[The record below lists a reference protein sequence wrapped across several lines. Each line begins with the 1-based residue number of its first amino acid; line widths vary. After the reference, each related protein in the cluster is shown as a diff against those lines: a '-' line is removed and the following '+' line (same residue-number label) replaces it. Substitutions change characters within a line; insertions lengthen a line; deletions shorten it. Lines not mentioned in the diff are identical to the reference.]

1 MQMARPQRGFTLLEM
16 LVVMVLLGLVT
27 SLALPAMQRWH
38 DAVQLRA
45 QAGLVVDVLRAA
57 AFQAAAT
64 RSDRVVDATSFTQAA
79 APSAAVPAGSASA
92 APTDSAAAA
101 TLGTPTAP
109 DTPASGAGTRA
120 MPNHVAVTLASGWTV
135 ADVQPATF
143 RANGLCDAGSFTLKP
158 PAGNPVSIKV
168 EGPVCRVALLP
179 TNADAQ

>member
-1 MQMARPQRGFTLLEM
+1 MQMAGPQRGFTLLEM

-92 APTDSAAAA
+92 AAA
-101 TLGTPTAP
+101 TLGTPTTP

-120 MPNHVAVTLASGWTV
+120 MPDHVAVTLASGWTV

-168 EGPVCRVALLP
+168 DGPVCRVALLP